1 MYGQILFLTL
11 PSDQRITKPP
21 LDVYLEMLSWLLF
34 PVWASVMWLFQHA
47 GETLPIDTSYHVE
60 EQSVIAIISLAT
72 CFMIL
77 L

>member
-34 PVWASVMWLFQHA
+34 PVWASVTWLLQHA
-47 GETLPIDTSYHVE
+47 GETHPIDTSYHVG
-60 EQSVIAIISLAT
+60 EQSVIAIIRLAT